1 MDGAREGDT
10 LARNELL
17 DRHRKALLRMIEL
30 RLDRRVRARVDA
42 SDVVQNV
49 LVTADRRLGEYLDD
63 PQVPFF
69 LWLRQLAKD
78 SVIDAH
84 REHRKAMKP
93 SVDREQSIAIS
104 PAFDESTFQLADA
117 LKDDGVTPAAAATM
131 SEFRVHFEAALVELS
146 ETDREIILMRH
157 YEYLSNK
164 EVAQALDLTEHASSM
179 RYIRALRHLGQHLR
193 KSGHVE
199 KE

>member
-1 MDGAREGDT
+1 MDGARGGDSS
-10 LARNELL
+10 ARNELL
-17 DRHRKALLRMIEL
+17 DRHRHALLRMIEL

-49 LVTADRRLGEYLDD
+49 LVTADRRLSEYLDN

-84 REHRKAMKP
+84 REHRKAMKR
-93 SVDREQSIAIS
+93 SVDREQRPRIS
-104 PAFDESTFQLADA
+104 PQFDDSTIQLAA
-117 LKDDGVTPAAAATM
+117 VLKDEGVTPAAAATM
-131 SEFRVHFEAALVELS
+131 NEFRIHFESALLELS

-164 EVAQALDLTEHASSM
+164 EVAMALDLTEHAASM
-179 RYIRALRHLGQHLR
+179 RYIRALRHLGQMLR
-193 KSGHVE
+193 KSGHAPSD
-199 KE
+199 